1 MKILQIL
8 PGFTLGGPTFSTTAL
23 TRHIQA
29 LGHNVQFHTAIG
41 DFSGYSDIDF
51 RPFSV
56 PKIPFNSQ
64 LALSYSLYKNLK
76 KECVDAQIIQ
86 TNSLWQ
92 FPNFIHEFVRKGTNA
107 KSIIVP
113 RGTLSPYALSLSS
126 KKKKLVMALGQRTA
140 LKKTDLF
147 IATCHKEYQDIR
159 NFGLKQPIAII
170 PNGLDIPQLEYIEKQ
185 KTVIFLGRIHKVKG
199 VNLLIEAWKKIENNP
214 KFKDWNLVIAGPTTS
229 DYAKDIQRMAEGLK
243 TVSFT
248 GEVKGD
254 DKNQLLAKSSVYV
267 LPTHTENFGIAVG
280 EALACGTPV
289 ITTTGAPWSGLV
301 ENDCGLWIDLS
312 VDNLIKALEDMMSRP
327 IDELSR
333 MGENGREWM
342 KRDFSWDEIARKTI
356 RSYEWLLDPDLI
368 ERPDWIYID

>member
-1 MKILQIL
+1 MAI
-8 PGFTLGGPTFSTTAL
+8 TTFSTTAL

-214 KFKDWNLVIAGPTTS
+214 KFKDWNLVIAWTNH
-229 DYAKDIQRMAEGLK
+229 
-243 TVSFT
+243 F
-248 GEVKGD
+248 
-254 DKNQLLAKSSVYV
+254 
-267 LPTHTENFGIAVG
+267 
-280 EALACGTPV
+280 
-289 ITTTGAPWSGLV
+289 
-301 ENDCGLWIDLS
+301 
-312 VDNLIKALEDMMSRP
+312 
-327 IDELSR
+327 
-333 MGENGREWM
+333 
-342 KRDFSWDEIARKTI
+342 
-356 RSYEWLLDPDLI
+356 
-368 ERPDWIYID
+368 

>member
-23 TRHIQA
+23 TLCMQS
-29 LGHNVQFHTAIG
+29 LGHSVQFHTEKG
-41 DFSGYSDIDF
+41 DFSDYPEIDF
-51 RPFSV
+51 HPFSFTRF
-56 PKIPFNSQ
+56 PFNNQ
-64 LALSYSLYKNLK
+64 FIFSYSLYRNLK
-76 KECVDAQIIQ
+76 QECKDAQIIQ

-92 FPNFIHEFVRKGTNA
+92 FPNIIHEFVRRGTNA
-107 KSIIVP
+107 KSVIVP
-113 RGTLSPYALSLSS
+113 HGTLSPYALSLSS

-140 LKKTDLF
+140 LKKADLF

-159 NFGLKQPIAII
+159 NFGLKQPVAII
-170 PNGLDIPQLEYIEKQ
+170 PNGLDIPQLEDIEKQ

-229 DYAKDIQRMAEGLK
+229 DYAKDIQRMAEGIK

-254 DKNQLLAKSSVYV
+254 DKNQLLAKSAIYV
-267 LPTHTENFGIAVG
+267 LPTHTENFGISVG

-289 ITTTGAPWSGLV
+289 ITTTGAPWSGLTD
-301 ENDCGLWIDLS
+301 NDCGLWIELS
-312 VDNLIKALEDMMSRP
+312 VDNLTQALEDMMSRP
-327 IDELSR
+327 LDELSR

-356 RSYEWLLDPDLI
+356 RSYEWLLSPDLI
-368 ERPDWIYID
+368 EKPDWIFVD